1 MTMIAATANPATP
14 ATYGQGR
21 RKRGLPVL
29 SGAGSAVGVAA
40 GVEAGSVALT
50 GGMSPASC
58 WAVLRAASAAARVLC
73 PGRGSLIR
81 AVAPGPLVNPLPPH
95 FPATPPGPDLPA
107 R

>member
-21 RKRGLPVL
+21 RKRGLPGL
-29 SGAGSAVGVAA
+29 SGAGPAVGVAA

-58 WAVLRAASAAARVLC
+58 WAVLRAASAAPWLSGPRRSSVIAALTAASWIIALAPISPRIQPVQHF
-73 PGRGSLIR
+73 R
-81 AVAPGPLVNPLPPH
+81 A
-95 FPATPPGPDLPA
+95 
-107 R
+107 